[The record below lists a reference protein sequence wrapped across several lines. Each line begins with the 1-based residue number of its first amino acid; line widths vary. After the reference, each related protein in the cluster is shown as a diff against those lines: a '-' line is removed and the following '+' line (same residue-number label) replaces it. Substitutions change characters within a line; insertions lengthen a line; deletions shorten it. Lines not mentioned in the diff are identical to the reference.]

1 MGVVHSTC
9 KTTMSIDCTSE
20 TILSIYL
27 AGFIHHAPSPVDIL
41 HVESSH
47 AFRMD
52 TSSRFLEYKHQSAGH
67 LGTLSRCCPTRLL
80 ALILFCTFLL
90 ISWCAFC
97 TVFGFASYASLYL
110 YVVPLYLANGI
121 TFRCS
126 ICPSRCDLK
135 IYLVCVTVSLRCT
148 FVRD

>member
-1 MGVVHSTC
+1 MLRLVGLRR
-9 KTTMSIDCTSE
+9 DWE
-20 TILSIYL
+20 PL

-52 TSSRFLEYKHQSAGH
+52 TSSRFLEYKHQTAGH

-135 IYLVCVTVSLRCT
+135 IYLSGVTLKSIFLYYLLGLT
-148 FVRD
+148 NQ